1 MAAIFKG
8 KQMFIVSL
16 EYIKGLAEVEAC
28 LPEHI
33 AYLERYYKEGIFLMS
48 GRKKPRTGGIILVK
62 ADHRE
67 QVERLVQEDPFHR
80 EGVAEY
86 QITEFVSTKT
96 AEDLSQYRETA

>member
-1 MAAIFKG
+1 MV
-8 KQMFIVSL
+8 IVSL
-16 EYIKGLAEVEAC
+16 EYIKGLPEVEAC

-33 AYLERYYKEGIFLMS
+33 AYLERYYKKGVFLMS

-67 QVERLVQEDPFHR
+67 QVERLIREDPFHR

-86 QITEFVSTKT
+86 QIIEFVPTKT